1 MQAYLTD
8 DLWLRLATH
17 ANAMGARLAQGVAG
31 AGARHQHPAQAN
43 MMFPEW
49 MIGTHARLEAAGAA
63 YYQMPASTG
72 MEAARLVTSWN
83 TTEAE
88 VDQFLAVLR
97 G

>member
-1 MQAYLTD
+1 
-8 DLWLRLATH
+8 
-17 ANAMGARLAQGVAG
+17 
-31 AGARHQHPAQAN
+31 

-49 MIGTHARLEAAGAA
+49 AMGTHQRLEAAGAA
-63 YYQMPASTG
+63 YYQMPASPG

-88 VDQFLAVLR
+88 VDQFLSALR